1 MLGTQSRVTTESR
14 DDPARRDP
22 LAHAQHAEWHVEHGG
37 DGLMRGVAYRQW
49 LAGKTVAVVGLA
61 RSGVAAARLV
71 ARLGGRVLASD
82 AASLDAWSAE
92 ARALAREGHAVWA
105 GGHPEAAFSGTDLVV
120 VSPGVPFDLAA
131 LAAVRARGVE
141 VIGELELAWRV
152 MESDVIAITGT
163 NGKTTT
169 TALTGEI
176 LRGQMRPVLVGGNIG
191 NPLSAQALDFSPDGL
206 VVAEVSSF
214 QLEATEGFRPRV
226 AAVLNLTP
234 DHLDRHG
241 TFARYVEAKARIFA
255 RQTAADCAVL
265 NADDAPTAALAART
279 AARVVWFS
287 RRRALSHG
295 VFVQDGWV
303 VARLNGR
310 LEALCPVAEI
320 PLRGQHNVE
329 NVLAAA
335 ACALWTGMDPG
346 AIRKGIAAF
355 RGVPHRIERVVD
367 GRGVT
372 YYNDSK
378 GTNVASTVTALGS
391 FTEPVL
397 LIAGGKG
404 KGQDF
409 APLAAAAR
417 GRVRHAVLIGE
428 DRDRV
433 RAALAGLGIAIEDA
447 PSMEAAVTAAAAA
460 ARPGDVVLLS
470 PACASFDMFQ
480 NFEHRGEV
488 FKAAVRALLQAGAR

>member
-1 MLGTQSRVTTESR
+1 
-14 DDPARRDP
+14 
-22 LAHAQHAEWHVEHGG
+22 
-37 DGLMRGVAYRQW
+37 MRGVAYRQW
-49 LAGKTVAVVGLA
+49 LNGKTVAVVGLA

-82 AASLDAWSAE
+82 AAPLAAWPVE
-92 ARALAREGHAVWA
+92 ARALAREGHAIWA
-105 GGHPEAAFSGTDLVV
+105 GGHPAAAFSGADLVV

-176 LRGQMRPVLVGGNIG
+176 LRSQPRPVLVGGNIG
-191 NPLSAQALDFSPDGL
+191 TPLSAQALDWRSDGL

-214 QLEATEGFRPRV
+214 QLEATRRFRPRV

-241 TFARYVEAKARIFA
+241 TFERYVEAKARVFA
-255 RQTAADCAVL
+255 QQTEADCTVL

-279 AARVVWFS
+279 AARVIWFS
-287 RRRALSHG
+287 RRRVLAHG
-295 VFVQDGWV
+295 VFVQDDRV

-310 LEALCPVAEI
+310 PESLCPVSEI
-320 PLRGQHNVE
+320 RLRGQHNVE

-346 AIRKGIAAF
+346 AIRTGIASF
-355 RGVPHRIERVVD
+355 RGVPHRIERVLDV
-367 GRGVT
+367 RGVT

-391 FTEPVL
+391 FTEPVV

-417 GRVRHAVLIGE
+417 GRVRHAVLLGE

-433 RAALAGLGIAIEDA
+433 RGALAGLGIVIEDA
-447 PSMEAAVTAAAAA
+447 PSLEAAVTAAAAA

-470 PACASFDMFQ
+470 PACASWDMFQ

-488 FKAAVRALLQAGAR
+488 FKAAVRALDQGGVR